1 MQHII
6 LKFFLFIGSVLSVN
20 ATLSLPLLSIINSD
34 TQQVEYVEY
43 KQATL
48 SLKLEKTPNQILF
61 HKISTYKS
69 CKSYLCKNRFLDSF
83 NLYEDSLSL
92 MVTLNTQQQYK
103 KQKTIILNIP
113 TRQLHQTHQQTFY
126 QAESKSSAH
135 KNFC

>member
-6 LKFFLFIGSVLSVN
+6 LKFVLFISSVLSVN
-20 ATLSLPLLSIINSD
+20 ATLSLPLSSIINSD

-48 SLKLEKTPNQILF
+48 SLKLKKTPNQILL
-61 HKISTYKS
+61 HKRSTSKA

-92 MVTLNTQQQYK
+92 IVTLNTQQQYK
-103 KQKTIILNIP
+103 KQKTILLNIP
-113 TRQLHQTHQQTFY
+113 TRQLHQPHHQTFY
-126 QAESKSSAH
+126 QAESKSSTY